1 MKYLI
6 SEKELMEI
14 VRVAQDYPKAE
25 FCIEPM
31 NDGIDIKDE
40 FLSCVFYADNDVQ
53 VSGFW
58 ELPYG
63 DGKYDEEEI
72 KEATN
77 MNNTFIDDEE
87 KMRDFVDMSKEDFL
101 EFYSYLTEE
110 EYELTK
116 RMWLENYYIHK
127 EAKRDIKQIFSV
139 LDSYSTTNDYIE
151 TYKKAK
157 EILNDVIKRL
167 EH

>member
-1 MKYLI
+1 
-6 SEKELMEI
+6 
-14 VRVAQDYPKAE
+14 
-25 FCIEPM
+25 
-31 NDGIDIKDE
+31 
-40 FLSCVFYADNDVQ
+40 
-53 VSGFW
+53 
-58 ELPYG
+58 
-63 DGKYDEEEI
+63 
-72 KEATN
+72 

-101 EFYSYLTEE
+101 ESYSYLTEE